1 MRRSFSSLLLSLGI
15 ILTFALAMPV
25 AAKDKKDSSPK
36 EGRVSGTVHM
46 INKDTSTI
54 TVQKGNLQRQV
65 VYSGDTKWTYRNKPA
80 TMDDLKEGRRVIAI
94 GTWDEK
100 TRLMA
105 SRVDIRTGK

>member
-1 MRRSFSSLLLSLGI
+1 MRRGISSLLLSLGI
-15 ILTFALAMPV
+15 ILSCALAMPV
-25 AAKDKKDSSPK
+25 SAKDKKAHSSK

-65 VYSGDTKWTYRNKPA
+65 VYSPDTKWTYRNKPA